1 MMRNAVITG
10 ILLAA
15 LSLALVNLMAQD
27 AGTPA
32 PKQRSFTTQRDGD
45 KDVAMR
51 AKLAG
56 LLSRVDLSVGP
67 ELPTLDDSTYKE
79 VRIHWAATTD
89 SAELLKP
96 ELASGGALTRVSAL
110 SKSGSLPR
118 QRSMELSPDHLLV
131 VALDEN
137 ETVRWWKL
145 MIDPRLARAEVGEQ
159 TAMQSENY
167 YRPKVDFVVECP
179 DDPLLREMRFYQPV
193 WNGEEFR
200 LELLGI
206 TPLY

>member
-1 MMRNAVITG
+1 M
-10 ILLAA
+10 A
-15 LSLALVNLMAQD
+15 LSLALVNLMAQAQD
-27 AGTPA
+27 AMTPA
-32 PKQRSFTTQRDGD
+32 PKPKSSAVPVERD

-51 AKLAG
+51 SKLAG
-56 LLSRVDLSVGP
+56 LLSHVDLSVGP

-79 VRIHWAATTD
+79 VRIHWAAKTA

-96 ELASGGALTRVSAL
+96 ELASGGAITRVSSL
-110 SKSGSLPR
+110 SKNGTLPR
-118 QRSMELSPDHLLV
+118 QRSMELSPHHLLV

-145 MIDPRLARAEVGEQ
+145 MIDPRLVRAEVGEQ
-159 TAMQSENY
+159 AAMHSENY
-167 YRPKVDFVVECP
+167 YLPKVGFVVECP
-179 DDPLLREMRFYQPV
+179 DDPLLREVRFYLPV

-206 TPLY
+206 APLH